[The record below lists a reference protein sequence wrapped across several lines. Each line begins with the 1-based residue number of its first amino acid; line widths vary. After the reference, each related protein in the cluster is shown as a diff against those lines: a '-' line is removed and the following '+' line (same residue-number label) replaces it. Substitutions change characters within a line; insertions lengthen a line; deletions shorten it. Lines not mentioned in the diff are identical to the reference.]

1 MDEKNLDNENIDV
14 TYLYESINKM
24 KSDLKNINKNSKKSI
39 MSIESLKE
47 EINKNSEKN
56 FKLKKNWKKRD
67 LMKLKFIKK

>member
-24 KSDLKNINKNSKKSI
+24 KNDLKNINKNSKKSI

-47 EINKNSEKN
+47 DTINI
-56 FKLKKNWKKRD
+56 FKSLQKRGESNE
-67 LMKLKFIKK
+67 